1 VKTPGRRR
9 AFPRVGAAGPERPQ
23 PSPLVDLD
31 FIAPGLAVGSRF
43 PAEAAA
49 ALASR
54 HGISRVVDLRME
66 ACDDEAVLRT
76 HGIRL
81 LHLPTEDTCAMVQ
94 ERIRHGV
101 AFVNEGLDRGEKV
114 LVHCQHGI
122 GRSALLAVCVLIS
135 RGDPPLVALE
145 RAKRARP
152 VVSPSPEQL
161 RAIASYAAK
170 VRAERRAAWDVPT
183 VKELGAIA
191 WRHLFHEEEEDV
203 SEDDA
208 RASSTRAS

>member
-1 VKTPGRRR
+1 MSSV
-9 AFPRVGAAGPERPQ
+9 
-23 PSPLVDLD
+23 VDLH

-43 PAEAAA
+43 PMEAAA
-49 ALASR
+49 RLAAE
-54 HGISRVVDLRME
+54 HGISRVVDVRVE

-81 LHLPTEDTCAMVQ
+81 LHLPTEDTCAIVQ

-122 GRSALLAVCVLIS
+122 GRSALLAVCVLVS

-145 RAKRARP
+145 RAKRARR

-183 VKELGAIA
+183 VKELGVIA
-191 WRHLFHEEEEDV
+191 WRHLLHEEEDV